1 MAQSVQLKG
10 EPLYIKPDP
19 DAASHSAATHREE
32 DDLYEDA
39 GDLEFFDAAGSQ
51 GSFDQAY
58 LAKIPKEIWDAW
70 SELPDDAEIEVGTMR
85 QWDAMRPDGSVD
97 HRFRMLL
104 NADLAGHQLVPRE
117 YDLEMSPD
125 ITQNTYVFI
134 EEDLPTFKARSRA
147 RNDATNSGIPV
158 HLLRSRNERVKE
170 KSARK
175 PFERKAK
182 WQPYYRKAIP
192 KRTKIAARIQYEMGC
207 KPVDNDESRAI
218 LQLKQMEAQKPKHT
232 LKIVDHHEISGV
244 IQQGSA
250 AAQAKFGSFV
260 KTTNAVKTTKQ
271 KRPINKAIRMGE
283 TELREALLD
292 AFTTRYQYWKM
303 SVLKATFNQP
313 EAYLR
318 QELEKVAVLNRSGP
332 HSNEWE
338 LKPEFKF
345 IQNQALAESAPDAG
359 PDEDDGLAME
369 DVLPDAS
376 I

>member
-1 MAQSVQLKG
+1 MAQPVQIKA
-10 EPLYIKPDP
+10 ESPYIKPDP
-19 DAASHSAATHREE
+19 DAFSGSAVALPDE

-39 GDLEFFDAAGSQ
+39 GDLEFFDSAVSQ

-58 LAKIPKEIWDAW
+58 LAKVPKEIWDAW
-70 SELPDDAEIEVGTMR
+70 SKLPDDADIEVGTMR
-85 QWDAMRPDGSVD
+85 QWDVIRPDGTID

-104 NADLAGHQLVPRE
+104 NTELAGHQLVPRE
-117 YDLEMSPD
+117 YDLEMNPD
-125 ITQNTYVFI
+125 ISQNTYVFT
-134 EEDLPTFKARSRA
+134 EEDLPTFNTRSKA
-147 RNDATNSGIPV
+147 RNDAASGIPA
-158 HLLRSRNERVKE
+158 HLLRARTEKVKE
-170 KSARK
+170 RPARK
-175 PFERKAK
+175 PFDRKAK

-207 KPVDNDESRAI
+207 KPVDNEENRAI

-232 LKIVDHHEISGV
+232 LKIVDHHQISGV

-260 KTTNAVKTTKQ
+260 KTTNAVKATKQ
-271 KRPINKAIRMGE
+271 KKLVNKAIRMDE
-283 TELREALLD
+283 AELREALLD
-292 AFTTRYQYWKM
+292 AFTNRYQYWKM

-318 QELEKVAVLNRSGP
+318 QELEKVAALNRSGP
-332 HSNEWE
+332 HANEWE

-359 PDEDDGLAME
+359 PDEDDELDLV

-376 I
+376 T